1 MSLAT
6 DGLNQHPLAPFRMQA
21 AVDWLSIVVTTTTPT
36 QGRHVHDRLPPEWR
50 AHAEPAFARP
60 QPRDGETESACTR
73 FELTIQDPPAVAAI
87 VQALKLALLTPQQLT
102 GIEVAL
108 DLHQRQP
115 GDFEQLAQAAYHL
128 HRHQAKPPTGTPR
141 ITEPRHYR
149 AAARPH
155 DIVTALRSG
164 FTINGGAK
172 NAPHRTRCYVKAHD
186 SSTQGQYVPLPPAQ
200 HRARLEVTLSG
211 PACPVA
217 SLADLA
223 AFRFETLAPHFAQVT
238 PTAPSSPLAGL
249 LLDQMP
255 QLGTPAD
262 AKAKAQHRRQ
272 SRACTRRDTVVN
284 KRIHDALR
292 RLSRSRKNAEI
303 SVFADDGNPL
313 PAPCSAV
320 SAPSSKYIKSN
331 STHSQSVSDFKKT
344 TTRKSVS
351 DHDQGEQA
359 ALPDSLAPLAQEAAR
374 SAPGPSCPALAAART
389 GPHRADLAPLI

>member
-1 MSLAT
+1 MQLVRH
-6 DGLNQHPLAPFRMQA
+6 DDPHPLAAFKLRA
-21 AVDWLSIVVTTTTPT
+21 AVDWLQIIVMTTTPT

-50 AHAEPAFARP
+50 AHAEP
-60 QPRDGETESACTR
+60 QPLDGEVDSACTR
-73 FELTIQDPPAVAAI
+73 FALTIQDPPTASAI
-87 VQALKLALLTPQQLT
+87 VQALLLAQVAPQ
-102 GIEVAL
+102 GIKAIEVAL

-115 GDFEQLAQAAYHL
+115 CDFEQLAQVAYHL
-128 HRHQAKPPTGTPR
+128 HRHHAKPPAGTPR

-149 AAARPH
+149 AAARPS
-155 DIVTALRSG
+155 DIIAALRSG

-172 NAPHRTRCYVKAHD
+172 DAPYRTRCYVKAHD
-186 SSTQGQYVPLPPAQ
+186 SSTQGRYEPLPPAQ

-211 PACPVA
+211 TACPVA

-223 AFRFETLAPHFAQVT
+223 AFRFETLAQHFAQVT

-249 LLDQMP
+249 LLDQLP

-262 AKAKAQHRRQ
+262 TKAKAQHRRQ

-292 RLSRSRKNAEI
+292 HLSSSRKNAEI
-303 SVFADDGNPL
+303 SVVSDHENPP

-320 SAPSSKYIKSN
+320 SAPSSKYIKNN
-331 STHSQSVSDFKKT
+331 STHSQSVSDFNKT

-351 DHDQGEQA
+351 DFDQGEQA

-374 SAPGPSCPALAAART
+374 SAPGPSVNPALAAART